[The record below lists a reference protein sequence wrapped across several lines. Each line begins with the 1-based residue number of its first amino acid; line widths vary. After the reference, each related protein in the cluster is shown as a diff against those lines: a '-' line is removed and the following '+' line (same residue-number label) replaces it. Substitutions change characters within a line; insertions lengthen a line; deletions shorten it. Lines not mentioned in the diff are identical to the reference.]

1 MNATEI
7 QSASPVIILA
17 ENVII
22 IISVRNAIP
31 AQNVHRCV
39 LIAEKNVRPAAPVF
53 VLGAKP
59 AKIAMMERHVRAV
72 IKPA

>member
-1 MNATEI
+1 MK
-7 QSASPVIILA
+7 IL
-17 ENVII
+17 N
-22 IISVRNAIP
+22 SVRNAIP

-53 VLGAKP
+53 ALDAIP
-59 AKIAMMERHVRAV
+59 AKTAIMERHVRAV